1 LPLTGSLFL
10 LQSLLALVFFFY
22 FLLVLLKCFRS
33 KDTLGA
39 EELGYPFI
47 LLTQKV
53 ETLVLLPPLLLLG
66 YGYL

>member
-22 FLLVLLKCFRS
+22 FLLVLLKCFGS

-47 LLTQKV
+47 LLT
-53 ETLVLLPPLLLLG
+53 
-66 YGYL
+66 